1 MEEKAVSDYTLRYV
15 GDQALLVE
23 FENEISM
30 EVNQKV
36 RALKFDLEQKK
47 VPGMGE
53 LVPTYRALLIHYDPL
68 TADLNQLKE
77 AIKTSA
83 ANMDLSQLPKAIVTE
98 IPVLYEGEYALDL
111 EEIARLENKTPEE
124 IIKIHSG
131 SDYYV
136 YMLGFAPGH
145 PYTARFE
152 NHFSFKRRETP
163 RVRIPAPAGKE
174 VTIRVILGPQDD
186 MFTKEGLD
194 TFLSQPYAV
203 SKDFDRMGC
212 RLEGPVIQHKADG
225 NIISD
230 GMVTGAIQVP
240 TSGQPIIMLAE
251 LKAHLAQPQP
261 ARPAGRWCSARTRS
275 KTT

>member
-47 VPGMGE
+47 IPGMGE
-53 LVPTYRALLIHYDPL
+53 LVPTYRALLVHYDPL
-68 TADLNQLKE
+68 RADLDRLKE
-77 AIKTSA
+77 AVRTSA
-83 ANMDLSQLPKAIVTE
+83 ANMDLSQLPRAVVTE

-111 EEIARLENKTPEE
+111 EEIAKLENKTPEE

-163 RVRIPAPAGKE
+163 RVRIPGGSI
-174 VTIRVILGPQDD
+174 VVQLG
-186 MFTKEGLD
+186 
-194 TFLSQPYAV
+194 LSDIIPFDQPC
-203 SKDFDRMGC
+203 GW
-212 RLEGPVIQHKADG
+212 
-225 NIISD
+225 NII
-230 GMVTGAIQVP
+230 GT
-240 TSGQPIIMLAE
+240 TPILACDYRKE
-251 LKAHLAQPQP
+251 NPFLLKAGQWIRHVPVDKAEFMEIKRQVELGEYQ
-261 ARPAGRWCSARTRS
+261 C
-275 KTT
+275 KTYERGV